1 MNNTPPQPP
10 QQEKSNASTQDQG
23 GRVAF
28 QAMLMALGTLLSRI
42 LGLVRES
49 LFAAL
54 FSKTVTDA
62 WYVAFR
68 LPNVFRRLFG
78 EGSLAVAFIPVFVES
93 RLGPDGQ
100 ERSTKLVNN
109 FYTLFFFLL
118 ASLTLI
124 GVLFPELLL
133 NVFLDENFKS
143 VPGKFEL
150 TTQMARIMFVY
161 IFLVCTYAYFMAIL
175 NAIGKFG
182 LAALAPSFF
191 NICVVISTLIPT
203 TLLQW
208 EGQSLAWG
216 VVIGGLVQAGILVPL
231 LRKSGYWPRI
241 SFEWN
246 NQDVKKVLRA
256 MGPGLLGL
264 GLLQL
269 TTLVNMRF
277 ASSFGEGPISYI
289 NYADRL
295 LELPLSL
302 VSVSIGSALLPT
314 LSLMWSQGR
323 TAEMSKTAQ
332 YYLRLNLFIC
342 VPAAV
347 GLYFL
352 AEPIVALLFQRG
364 RFSMQ
369 DAAATAGVVKIYSGL
384 IITTSLVRVFVPSF
398 YAIKN
403 TWLPATVSG
412 LCFLLHL
419 VTAQL
424 LMARFGFYGLNL
436 STVVSTSL
444 NFILLALAYRKLIGP
459 FGWWGVAKSA
469 AQFFAMAAVMGLIL
483 QSHAPLFLYIQQQ
496 GFGLGLSRLISL
508 AVVIAAAAFCYL
520 GLSSMLQ
527 LQEYTVTANAIKK
540 KIQNK
545 LKKK

>member
-1 MNNTPPQPP
+1 M
-10 QQEKSNASTQDQG
+10 
-23 GRVAF
+23 AF
-28 QAMLMALGTLLSRI
+28 QAMLMAFGTLLSRI

-93 RLGPDGQ
+93 RLAPDGQ

-216 VVIGGLVQAGILVPL
+216 VVIGGVVQAGILVPL

-314 LSLMWSQGR
+314 LSMMWSQGR

-369 DAAATAGVVKIYSGL
+369 DATATAGVVKIYSGL

-424 LMARFGFYGLNL
+424 LMARFGFYGLNM

-483 QSHAPLFLYIQQQ
+483 QMHDPLFLFIQHQ
-496 GFGLGLSRLISL
+496 GLGLGLSRLISL
-508 AVVIAAAAFCYL
+508 AVVIIAAAFCYL
-520 GLSSMLQ
+520 GISSILT

-540 KIQNK
+540 KIQAK